1 MGTGKTVLVTVLV
14 IAGLLMLTLSFVASI
29 VVDAIDQRIADECED
44 EAGTIGE
51 IIGADEGQCQD
62 GRDMRDR
69 VNSIGQMIG
78 FLGYAILGLVPVI
91 MVAIRTQQ

>member
-14 IAGLLMLTLSFVASI
+14 IAGLLMLALSFVASI

-78 FLGYAILGLVPVI
+78 YLGATILVVSVI
-91 MVAIRTQQ
+91 MVAIRKRQ

>member
-1 MGTGKTVLVTVLV
+1 MGTGKTVIVTVLV
-14 IAGLLMLTLSFVASI
+14 IAGLLMLALSFVASI
-29 VVDAIDQRIADECED
+29 VVDTIDQRIADECED

-69 VNSIGQMIG
+69 VDSIGQMIG
-78 FLGYAILGLVPVI
+78 YLGAAVLVISVI
-91 MVAIRTQQ
+91 MVAIRKRQ

>member
-1 MGTGKTVLVTVLV
+1 MGAGKTVLVTVLV

-29 VVDAIDQRIADECED
+29 VVDTIDQRIADECED

-69 VNSIGQMIG
+69 VDSIGQIIG
-78 FLGYAILGLVPVI
+78 YLGATILVISVI
-91 MVAIRTQQ
+91 MVAIRKRQ

>member
-14 IAGLLMLTLSFVASI
+14 IAGLLMLALSFVASI
-29 VVDAIDQRIADECED
+29 VVDTIDQRIADECED
-44 EAGTIGE
+44 ETGTIGE

-69 VNSIGQMIG
+69 VDSIGQMIG
-78 FLGYAILGLVPVI
+78 YLGAAILVLSVI
-91 MVAIRTQQ
+91 MVAIRKRQ

>member
-14 IAGLLMLTLSFVASI
+14 IAGLLMLALSFVASI
-29 VVDAIDQRIADECED
+29 VVDTIDQRIADECED
-44 EAGTIGE
+44 ETGTIGE

-69 VNSIGQMIG
+69 VDSLGQMIG
-78 FLGYAILGLVPVI
+78 YLGAAILVI
-91 MVAIRTQQ
+91 SVVMVAIRKRQ

>member
-14 IAGLLMLTLSFVASI
+14 IAGLLMLALSFVASI

-62 GRDMRDR
+62 GRDMRDK

-78 FLGYAILGLVPVI
+78 YLGAAILVVSVI
-91 MVAIRTQQ
+91 MVATGKRQ

>member
-14 IAGLLMLTLSFVASI
+14 IAGLLMLALSFVASI

-69 VNSIGQMIG
+69 VDSIGQIIG
-78 FLGYAILGLVPVI
+78 YLGATVLVISVI
-91 MVAIRTQQ
+91 MVAIRKRQ

>member
-1 MGTGKTVLVTVLV
+1 MGTGKTVLVTILA
-14 IAGLLMLTLSFVASI
+14 IAGLLMLALSFVASI
-29 VVDAIDQRIADECED
+29 VVDTIDQRITDECED
-44 EAGTIGE
+44 ETGTIGE

-78 FLGYAILGLVPVI
+78 YLGAAILVVSVI
-91 MVAIRTQQ
+91 MVTIRKRQ

>member
-1 MGTGKTVLVTVLV
+1 MGTGKTVIVTVLV
-14 IAGLLMLTLSFVASI
+14 IAGLLMLALAFVASI
-29 VVDAIDQRIADECED
+29 VVDTIDQRIADECED

-69 VNSIGQMIG
+69 VDSIGQIIG
-78 FLGYAILGLVPVI
+78 YLGATVLVISVI
-91 MVAIRTQQ
+91 MVAIRKRQ

>member
-29 VVDAIDQRIADECED
+29 VVDTIDQRIADECED
-44 EAGTIGE
+44 ETGTIGE

-62 GRDMRDR
+62 GRDTRDR
-69 VNSIGQMIG
+69 VDSLGQMIG
-78 FLGYAILGLVPVI
+78 YLGAAILVVSVV
-91 MVAIRTQQ
+91 MVAIRKRQ

>member
-14 IAGLLMLTLSFVASI
+14 IAGLLMLALSFVASI
-29 VVDAIDQRIADECED
+29 VVDTINQRIADECED
-44 EAGTIGE
+44 ETGTIGE

-69 VNSIGQMIG
+69 VDSLGQMIG
-78 FLGYAILGLVPVI
+78 YLGAAILVVSVV
-91 MVAIRTQQ
+91 MVAIRKRQ

>member
-1 MGTGKTVLVTVLV
+1 
-14 IAGLLMLTLSFVASI
+14 MLALSFVASI
-29 VVDAIDQRIADECED
+29 VVDTIDQRIADECED

-69 VNSIGQMIG
+69 VDSIGQMIG
-78 FLGYAILGLVPVI
+78 YLGAAVLVISVI
-91 MVAIRTQQ
+91 MVAIRKRQ

>member
-14 IAGLLMLTLSFVASI
+14 IAGLLMLALSFVASI
-29 VVDAIDQRIADECED
+29 VVDTIDQRIADECED
-44 EAGTIGE
+44 ETGTIGE

-69 VNSIGQMIG
+69 VDSIGQVIG
-78 FLGYAILGLVPVI
+78 YLGAAILVVSVI
-91 MVAIRTQQ
+91 MVATGKRQ

>member
-1 MGTGKTVLVTVLV
+1 MGTGKTVIVTVLV
-14 IAGLLMLTLSFVASI
+14 IAGLLMLALSFVASI
-29 VVDAIDQRIADECED
+29 VVDTIDQRIADECED

-69 VNSIGQMIG
+69 VDSIGQMIG
-78 FLGYAILGLVPVI
+78 YLGAAVLVASVI
-91 MVAIRTQQ
+91 MVAIRKRQ

>member
-1 MGTGKTVLVTVLV
+1 MGTGKTVIVTVLV
-14 IAGLLMLTLSFVASI
+14 IAGLLMLALSFVASI
-29 VVDAIDQRIADECED
+29 VVDTIDQRIADECED

-69 VNSIGQMIG
+69 VDSIGQMIG
-78 FLGYAILGLVPVI
+78 YLGAAILVISVI
-91 MVAIRTQQ
+91 MVAIRKRQ

>member
-1 MGTGKTVLVTVLV
+1 MGAGKTVLDTVLV

-29 VVDAIDQRIADECED
+29 VVDTINQRIADECED
-44 EAGTIGE
+44 ETGTIGE

-69 VNSIGQMIG
+69 VDSLGQMIG
-78 FLGYAILGLVPVI
+78 YLGAAILVVSVV
-91 MVAIRTQQ
+91 MVAIRKRQ

>member
-14 IAGLLMLTLSFVASI
+14 IVGLLMLALSFVASI
-29 VVDAIDQRIADECED
+29 VVDTIDQRIADDCED
-44 EAGTIGE
+44 ETGTIGE

-69 VNSIGQMIG
+69 VDSIGQMIG
-78 FLGYAILGLVPVI
+78 YLGAAVLVVSVI
-91 MVAIRTQQ
+91 MVAIRKRQ

>member
-1 MGTGKTVLVTVLV
+1 MGTGKTVIVTVLV
-14 IAGLLMLTLSFVASI
+14 IAGLLMLALSFVASI

-69 VNSIGQMIG
+69 VDSIGQVIG
-78 FLGYAILGLVPVI
+78 YLGATVLVISVI
-91 MVAIRTQQ
+91 MVAIRKRQ

>member
-14 IAGLLMLTLSFVASI
+14 IAGLLMLALSFVASI

-78 FLGYAILGLVPVI
+78 YLGAAILVVSVI
-91 MVAIRTQQ
+91 MVAIKKRQ

>member
-1 MGTGKTVLVTVLV
+1 MGTGKTVIVTVLV
-14 IAGLLMLTLSFVASI
+14 IAGLLMLALSFVASI
-29 VVDAIDQRIADECED
+29 VVDTIDQRIADECED

-69 VNSIGQMIG
+69 VDSIGQIIG
-78 FLGYAILGLVPVI
+78 YLGATVLVISVI
-91 MVAIRTQQ
+91 MVAIRKRR

>member
-14 IAGLLMLTLSFVASI
+14 IAGLLMLALSFVASI
-29 VVDAIDQRIADECED
+29 VVDSIDQRIADECED
-44 EAGTIGE
+44 ETGTIGE

-69 VNSIGQMIG
+69 VDSLGQMIG
-78 FLGYAILGLVPVI
+78 YLGAAILVI
-91 MVAIRTQQ
+91 SVVMVAIRKRQ

>member
-1 MGTGKTVLVTVLV
+1 MGTGKTVIVTVLV
-14 IAGLLMLTLSFVASI
+14 IAGLLMLALSFVASI
-29 VVDAIDQRIADECED
+29 VVDVIDQRIADECED

-69 VNSIGQMIG
+69 VDSIGQIIG
-78 FLGYAILGLVPVI
+78 YLGATILVISVI
-91 MVAIRTQQ
+91 MVAIRKRQ

>member
-14 IAGLLMLTLSFVASI
+14 IAGLLMLALSFVASI
-29 VVDAIDQRIADECED
+29 VVDTIDQRIADECED
-44 EAGTIGE
+44 ETGTIGE

-69 VNSIGQMIG
+69 VDSLGQMIG
-78 FLGYAILGLVPVI
+78 YLGAAILVVSVV
-91 MVAIRTQQ
+91 MVAIRKRQ

>member
-1 MGTGKTVLVTVLV
+1 MGTGKTVIVTVLV
-14 IAGLLMLTLSFVASI
+14 IAGLLMLALSFVASI
-29 VVDAIDQRIADECED
+29 VVDTIDQRIADECED

-69 VNSIGQMIG
+69 VDSIGQMIG
-78 FLGYAILGLVPVI
+78 YLGATVLVISVI
-91 MVAIRTQQ
+91 MIAIKKRQ

>member
-1 MGTGKTVLVTVLV
+1 MGTGKTIIVTVLV
-14 IAGLLMLTLSFVASI
+14 IVGLLMLALSFVASI

-69 VNSIGQMIG
+69 VDSIGQMIG
-78 FLGYAILGLVPVI
+78 YLGAAILVISVI
-91 MVAIRTQQ
+91 MVAIRKRQ

>member
-14 IAGLLMLTLSFVASI
+14 IVGLLMLALSFVASI
-29 VVDAIDQRIADECED
+29 VVDTIDQRIADECED
-44 EAGTIGE
+44 ETGTIGE

-69 VNSIGQMIG
+69 VDSIGQMIG
-78 FLGYAILGLVPVI
+78 YLGAAILVISVI
-91 MVAIRTQQ
+91 MVAIRKRQ

>member
-1 MGTGKTVLVTVLV
+1 MGTGKTVIVTVLV
-14 IAGLLMLTLSFVASI
+14 IAGLLMLALSFVASI

-51 IIGADEGQCQD
+51 IIGADEGQCQA

-69 VNSIGQMIG
+69 VASIGQMIG
-78 FLGYAILGLVPVI
+78 YLGATILVISVI
-91 MVAIRTQQ
+91 MVAIRKRQ

>member
-14 IAGLLMLTLSFVASI
+14 IAGLLMLALSFVASI
-29 VVDAIDQRIADECED
+29 GVDIIDQRIADECED
-44 EAGTIGE
+44 ETGTIGE

-69 VNSIGQMIG
+69 VDSIGQMIG
-78 FLGYAILGLVPVI
+78 YLGAAILVISVI
-91 MVAIRTQQ
+91 MVAIRKR

>member
-14 IAGLLMLTLSFVASI
+14 IAGVLMLALSFVASI
-29 VVDAIDQRIADECED
+29 VVDTIDQRIADECED
-44 EAGTIGE
+44 ETGTIGE

-69 VNSIGQMIG
+69 VDSIGQMIG
-78 FLGYAILGLVPVI
+78 YLGAAILVVSVV
-91 MVAIRTQQ
+91 MVAIRKRQ

>member
-14 IAGLLMLTLSFVASI
+14 IAGLLMLALSFVASI
-29 VVDAIDQRIADECED
+29 VVDTIDQRIADECED
-44 EAGTIGE
+44 ETGTIGE

-69 VNSIGQMIG
+69 VDSIGQMIG
-78 FLGYAILGLVPVI
+78 YLGAAVLVISVI
-91 MVAIRTQQ
+91 MVAIRKR

>member
-14 IAGLLMLTLSFVASI
+14 IAGLLMLALSFVASI
-29 VVDAIDQRIADECED
+29 VVDTINQRIADECED
-44 EAGTIGE
+44 ETGTIGE

-69 VNSIGQMIG
+69 VDSIGQIIG
-78 FLGYAILGLVPVI
+78 YVGATILVISVI
-91 MVAIRTQQ
+91 MVAIRKKQ